1 MFSSRL
7 HNSSLAKTS
16 SCPWLCTFCW
26 ATHLLQHR
34 RVDVFKS
41 LINDRK
47 PTFKQASC
55 KTQPASPPYYQ
66 FRKFFFSM
74 KSITRI
80 DFNNA
85 RISCKKVSIF
95 ELNSLFLLMIT
106 FAFCIHS
113 LILQTR
119 VLQRSKTKKNV
130 ISYKNKFLK
139 WLSDNRAQ
147 KFFSMNSVY
156 AHIKVL
162 DQRGTCKESICLRK
176 ENPVFSVKTR
186 DFAHPLA
193 HTPFALLSRLI

>member
-1 MFSSRL
+1 MTENQHLNRRL
-7 HNSSLAKTS
+7 ARH
-16 SCPWLCTFCW
+16 
-26 ATHLLQHR
+26 
-34 RVDVFKS
+34 
-41 LINDRK
+41 
-47 PTFKQASC
+47 
-55 KTQPASPPYYQ
+55 SPPPLLIISSES
-66 FRKFFFSM
+66 FFFSM

-85 RISCKKVSIF
+85 RISCRKMSIF

-176 ENPVFSVKTR
+176 ENPFFFCQDAGFRSPPSWSPPVSFQLRMVR
-186 DFAHPLA
+186 WW
-193 HTPFALLSRLI
+193 SRLR

>member
-1 MFSSRL
+1 MWQKKCNL
-7 HNSSLAKTS
+7 HN
-16 SCPWLCTFCW
+16 
-26 ATHLLQHR
+26 
-34 RVDVFKS
+34 VFKS

-176 ENPVFSVKTR
+176 ENLVFSVKTQ
-186 DFAHPLA
+186 DFAHPLMMVIKMMMMMVMKVTLVKEVMSCDVSPVA
-193 HTPFALLSRLI
+193 MFFL

>member
-1 MFSSRL
+1 MDDANFAPSFRRGGVKKVKG
-7 HNSSLAKTS
+7 AKS
-16 SCPWLCTFCW
+16 ILRPFFVANGRCQFCAHFPGKWAQNTFC
-26 ATHLLQHR
+26 AQAQGAGR
-34 RVDVFKS
+34 RALFTQGLFKE
-41 LINDRK
+41 
-47 PTFKQASC
+47 ASC

-85 RISCKKVSIF
+85 RISCRKMSIF

-139 WLSDNRAQ
+139 WLSDNCA
-147 KFFSMNSVY
+147 
-156 AHIKVL
+156 
-162 DQRGTCKESICLRK
+162 
-176 ENPVFSVKTR
+176 
-186 DFAHPLA
+186 
-193 HTPFALLSRLI
+193 